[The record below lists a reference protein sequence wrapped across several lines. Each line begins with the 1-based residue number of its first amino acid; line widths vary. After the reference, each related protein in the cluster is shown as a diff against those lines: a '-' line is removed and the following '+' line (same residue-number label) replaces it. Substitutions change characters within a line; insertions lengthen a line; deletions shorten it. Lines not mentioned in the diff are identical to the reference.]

1 MNAVFAPQREVA
13 VLIGLRRPHQSRW
26 DAEDSLEELA
36 QLAISAGAEPAFRVL
51 QERSLPNPRTL
62 IGRGKVEEVRAICEE
77 EGVDLV
83 ILDDDL
89 TGSQQR
95 NLEGVLGRKVVDRT
109 GLILDIFAQRA
120 RSKEGKLQVELAQLH
135 YLLPRLTG
143 RGVEL
148 SQLGGG
154 IGTRGPGE
162 TQLEVDRRRIRRRI
176 VKIEEELQKVRRH
189 RALLRRGRQKQA
201 LLTAAFVGY
210 TNAGKSSLLNALAHA
225 ALPVSDKFFATL
237 DPTVRKVIVPG
248 GRVILLSDTVGF
260 IRKLPHQLVA
270 AFKATL
276 EEVRAS
282 DFLLHVIDISH
293 PDWQNQAQAVTA
305 ILEELGAAA
314 KPLINVYNKID
325 KLPYPEG
332 VTFLA
337 RRPGS
342 VVTSARTGTGLADL
356 KHTIAESLKA
366 VEDAKAR
373 MRSFSVGVGDE
384 GHRL

>member
-1 MNAVFAPQREVA
+1 MRAVSLPRREVA
-13 VLIGLRRPHQSRW
+13 VLVGLRRAHQSRW
-26 DAEDSLEELA
+26 EAEDSLEELA

-62 IGRGKVEEVRAICEE
+62 IGPGKAEEVRAICEE
-77 EGVDLV
+77 GVDLV
-83 ILDDDL
+83 IFDDDL

-95 NLEGVLGRKVVDRT
+95 NLEGILGRKVIDRT

-120 RSKEGKLQVELAQLH
+120 RSKEGKLQVELAQLK
-135 YLLPRLTG
+135 YVLPRLTG
-143 RGVEL
+143 HGVEL

-176 VKIEEELQKVRRH
+176 VKIEEELEKVRRH

-201 LLTAAFVGY
+201 LLTAALVGY
-210 TNAGKSSLLNALAHA
+210 TNAGKSSLLNALTDA
-225 ALPVSDKFFATL
+225 ALPVADKLFVTL

-282 DFLLHVIDISH
+282 DLLLHVIDISH

-305 ILEELGAAA
+305 VLEELGAGA
-314 KPLINVYNKID
+314 KPMINVYNKID
-325 KLPYPEG
+325 KLPSPEG
-332 VTFLA
+332 VAFLT
-337 RRPGS
+337 RRPGL

-356 KHTIAESLKA
+356 RRTIAETLKA

-373 MRSFSVGVGDE
+373 VKCLSVSARDE
-384 GHRL
+384 GHRR

>member
-1 MNAVFAPQREVA
+1 MRAISLPRREVA
-13 VLIGLRRPHQSRW
+13 VLVGLRRPQQSRW

-36 QLAISAGAEPAFRVL
+36 QLAISAGATPAFRVL
-51 QERSLPNPRTL
+51 QERFLPNPRTL
-62 IGRGKVEEVRAICEE
+62 IGRGKAEEVRAICEE
-77 EGVDLV
+77 GVDLV
-83 ILDDDL
+83 IFNDDL

-210 TNAGKSSLLNALAHA
+210 TNAGKSSLLNALAHT
-225 ALPVSDKFFATL
+225 ALPVADKFFATL
-237 DPTVRKVIVPG
+237 DPIVRKVIVPG

-276 EEVRAS
+276 EEVQAS
-282 DFLLHVIDISH
+282 DLLLHVIDISH

-305 ILEELGAAA
+305 VLEELGAGA

-332 VTFLA
+332 VAFLA

>member
-1 MNAVFAPQREVA
+1 MRAVSLPRREVA

-62 IGRGKVEEVRAICEE
+62 IGPGKAEEVRAICE

-95 NLEGVLGRKVVDRT
+95 NLEGVLGRKVIDRT

-120 RSKEGKLQVELAQLH
+120 RSKEGKLQVELAQLK
-135 YLLPRLTG
+135 YVLPRLTG
-143 RGVEL
+143 HGIEL

-176 VKIEEELQKVRRH
+176 VKIEEELEKVRRH

-201 LLTAAFVGY
+201 LLTAALVGY
-210 TNAGKSSLLNALAHA
+210 TNAGKSSLLNTLAHA
-225 ALPVSDKFFATL
+225 ALPVADKLFVTL

-282 DFLLHVIDISH
+282 DLLLHVIDISH

-305 ILEELGAAA
+305 VLEELGAGA

-325 KLPYPEG
+325 KLPSPEG
-332 VTFLA
+332 VAFLA

-356 KHTIAESLKA
+356 KRTIAETLKA

-373 MRSFSVGVGDE
+373 VKRLSVSASDE
-384 GHRL
+384 GHRR